1 MFIDDLVKEQ
11 WQEFCETEEYAEI
24 FKRLAKDER
33 RQEAVE
39 ALFKKAAKI
48 GVISAR
54 AGSTGFRGN
63 EMKDRVQINTG
74 PMDSVFVGT
83 TRDGWIYIEHDEE
96 GMSMGMGISRFVE
109 LPQSRIREVIKA
121 IKARIA

>member
-1 MFIDDLVKEQ
+1 MFIEDLVKEQ
-11 WQEFCETEEYAEI
+11 WQKFCETEEYKEL
-24 FKRLAKDER
+24 FKLLAKDER

-54 AGSTGFRGN
+54 AGSTGFHGN
-63 EMKDRVQINTG
+63 KMKDRVQINTG

-83 TRDGWIYIEHDEE
+83 TPDGWVYIEYSAE

-109 LPQSRIREVIKA
+109 LPQSRIRKVVKEIQ
-121 IKARIA
+121 ARVA